1 MLGLRVNIQAI
12 FYKRCTTV
20 LRYDVFYVA
29 VLEHMMCSN
38 LWDDVLYIAKQI
50 CELKLF
56 SYF

>member
-1 MLGLRVNIQAI
+1 MFLN
-12 FYKRCTTV
+12 
-20 LRYDVFYVA
+20 YDIFYVA
-29 VLEHMMCSN
+29 VLEHMMICSN